1 MLSVVKTDE
10 KRRARELRARGLS
23 VREVAKLAGV
33 SQSAASVWV
42 RDVRITAA
50 QRRALEERGER
61 GRARA
66 RTRKSTTARDV
77 RRAYQNEGRRL
88 ARERGPAYAAG
99 CMLYWAEGSKRRN
112 TLKVTNADPELL
124 AFFADF
130 LRREFDVPPDKMRL
144 HCNLFADHLARQS
157 EIENYWL
164 TRLGMPRSSLRKSV
178 VNVFSRSS
186 KRTRIGKLPYGT
198 SALVVHSTRIVQTIY
213 GSIQEY
219 GGFDRPEWLD

>member
-1 MLSVVKTDE
+1 VKTNE
-10 KRRARELRARGLS
+10 RERARELRASGLS

-42 RDVRITAA
+42 RDIPITPA
-50 QRRALEERGER
+50 QRRALDERGEQAR
-61 GRARA
+61 ALARA
-66 RTRKSTTARDV
+66 RKATNARDV
-77 RRAYQNEGRRL
+77 RRAYQDEGRHL
-88 ARERGPAYAAG
+88 ARERDASYAVG

-112 TLKVTNADPELL
+112 TLKITNSDPELL

-130 LRREFDVPPDKMRL
+130 LRREFNVPPRKMRL
-144 HCNLFADHLARQS
+144 HCNLFADHLERQS
-157 EIENYWL
+157 EIEDYWL
-164 TRLGMPRSSLRKSV
+164 AQLGLPRSSLRKSV

-186 KRTRIGKLPYGT
+186 KKTRIGKLPYGT
-198 SALVVHSTRIVQTIY
+198 SALVVHSTRIVQTIF